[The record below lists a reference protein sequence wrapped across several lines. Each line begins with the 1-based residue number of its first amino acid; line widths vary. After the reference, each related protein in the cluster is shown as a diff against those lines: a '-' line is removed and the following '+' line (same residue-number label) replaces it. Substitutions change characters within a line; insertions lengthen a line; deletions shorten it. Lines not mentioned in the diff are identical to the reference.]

1 MDLAGDGNFVGNRA
15 REERGACAA
24 GSQASCASCVAL
36 RSKYQSLKEAAV
48 VVRADLKTLTT
59 ISFILKSF

>member
-1 MDLAGDGNFVGNRA
+1 MDLVGDGNFVGIQV

-24 GSQASCASCVAL
+24 ESRASCASCAEL
-36 RSKYQSLKEAAV
+36 RLRYLSQKGAAV